1 MERIKLYQQIVDL
14 FQGVTN
20 QDKDKQVIVYPQA
33 NIMQDNINDLINRQ
47 NELKSN
53 LEKVVEE
60 LDLEVTPLNEAF
72 PIYNPQEEIFP
83 VKIIKHIANKLFHL
97 NESKID
103 ELKISDSVDNNL
115 ISSDTI
121 INTVTPEVSN
131 SVASLIHNL
140 RFDPWEI

>member
-14 FQGVTN
+14 FQGVNN
-20 QDKDKQVIVYPQA
+20 QDKDKQVIVHPQA

-83 VKIIKHIANKLFHL
+83 VKIIKHIDNKIFHL

-103 ELKISDSVDNNL
+103 
-115 ISSDTI
+115 
-121 INTVTPEVSN
+121 
-131 SVASLIHNL
+131 
-140 RFDPWEI
+140 